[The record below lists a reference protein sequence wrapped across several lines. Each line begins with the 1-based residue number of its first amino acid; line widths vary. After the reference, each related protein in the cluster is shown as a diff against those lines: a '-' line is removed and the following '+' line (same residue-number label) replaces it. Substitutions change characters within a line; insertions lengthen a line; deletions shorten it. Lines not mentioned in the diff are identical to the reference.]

1 MKAND
6 EQLKAAD
13 ALLDIGV
20 SVPLR
25 PVRFRK
31 WKRTPRVTIK
41 RPPLGGLLRILR
53 VWIAMDTDTK
63 QLNAMS
69 ESERLTFI
77 AANGQALSK
86 MVALMVCS
94 GSVSGRVL
102 APLMAWV
109 LRWRCHPDTL
119 LYAAL
124 TFMNLQDT
132 KSFTSIIASVE
143 SINVLEPAK
152 SQGRKR
158 S

>member
-1 MKAND
+1 MN
-6 EQLKAAD
+6 EELKAAES
-13 ALLDIGV
+13 LLDIGV

-25 PVRFRK
+25 PLRFRR
-31 WKRTPRVTIK
+31 WKIPVRVTVK

-77 AANGQALSK
+77 AANGRALSK
-86 MVALMVCS
+86 MVSLMVCS
-94 GSVSGRVL
+94 GEISGRVL
-102 APLMAWV
+102 APLMSWF
-109 LRWRCHPDTL
+109 LRWRCHQDTL
-119 LYAAL
+119 LYTVL

>member
-1 MKAND
+1 MS

-31 WKRTPRVTIK
+31 WMRTPRVTIK

-53 VWIAMDTDTK
+53 VWIAMDADTK
-63 QLNAMS
+63 QLDAMS
-69 ESERLTFI
+69 ENERLKFI
-77 AANGQALSK
+77 VANGRALSK

-94 GSVSGRVL
+94 GEISGRVL
-102 APLMAWV
+102 APLMAWF
-109 LRWRCHPDTL
+109 LRWRCHQDTL
-119 LYAAL
+119 LYTVL

-132 KSFTSIIASVE
+132 KSFTSIIKSVE
-143 SINVLEPAK
+143 GINVLEPAK
-152 SQGRKR
+152 SQRKKR